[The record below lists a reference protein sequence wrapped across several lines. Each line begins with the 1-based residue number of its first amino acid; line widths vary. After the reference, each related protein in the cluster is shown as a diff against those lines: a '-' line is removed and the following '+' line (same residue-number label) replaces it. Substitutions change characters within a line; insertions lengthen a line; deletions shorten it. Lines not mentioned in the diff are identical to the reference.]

1 MTTLKNNHSK
11 NRFLKI
17 TGLLGLASALV
28 AFASVSFADE
38 TRLVQ
43 QPYATEV
50 AAVTAAAN
58 RFNPDSIRKDREYM
72 GTVLEKD
79 GLYYYT
85 YTVGHRGHDEIT
97 TMLPDSEFGK
107 AVALWQTHGRV
118 SHKNRFFS
126 PSDTDVAKR
135 LELPFYLA
143 DHTGELKV
151 YNPGDDT
158 LPLLTAQRK
167 GFYVRGASE
176 GSLVKDELGNVVAI
190 ATKASEQN
198 SVEDGKRVA
207 ELH

>member
-1 MTTLKNNHSK
+1 MTTLKKNH
-11 NRFLKI
+11 FLNI
-17 TGLLGLASALV
+17 AGLLGLACILL
-28 AFASVSFADE
+28 AFYGTSFADE
-38 TRLVQ
+38 TRMVQ

-50 AAVTAAAN
+50 AAVAAAAN

-72 GTVLEKD
+72 GTILKKD

-97 TMLPDSEFGK
+97 TLLPSGEFGK

-135 LELPFYLA
+135 LDLPFYLA

-151 YNPGDDT
+151 YNPGDAT
-158 LPLLTAQRK
+158 LPLLTAQRE
-167 GFYVRGASE
+167 GFFVRGASE
-176 GSLVKDELGNVVAI
+176 GNRVKDELGNVVAV
-190 ATKASEQN
+190 ATKTSEQV
-198 SVEDGKRVA
+198 SGKDGKRVA